1 MILTSILYRVQTLT
15 SQTMKNQ
22 KIARSPHTLGRLN
35 ACANSVYQALF
46 RFLRAPGTRLAWEVY
61 AGRWQGRIPTAN
73 TYYTTLRPL
82 YSCSKTKNSVYG
94 NILLRSLTKQL
105 ILFAFS
111 MPMHTYKAKLCMKQN
126 IQYISVHEKKQ
137 YYFVTKKN

>member
-1 MILTSILYRVQTLT
+1 M
-15 SQTMKNQ
+15 
-22 KIARSPHTLGRLN
+22 
-35 ACANSVYQALF
+35 
-46 RFLRAPGTRLAWEVY
+46 
-61 AGRWQGRIPTAN
+61 
-73 TYYTTLRPL
+73 
-82 YSCSKTKNSVYG
+82 
-94 NILLRSLTKQL
+94 LRSLTKQL

>member
-1 MILTSILYRVQTLT
+1 MLVDGKEEYLLLIPIIQPWDHYIHVVKPRTL
-15 SQTMKNQ
+15 
-22 KIARSPHTLGRLN
+22 
-35 ACANSVYQALF
+35 
-46 RFLRAPGTRLAWEVY
+46 
-61 AGRWQGRIPTAN
+61 
-73 TYYTTLRPL
+73 
-82 YSCSKTKNSVYG
+82 YG